1 MKLRKRE
8 RTQNGLFNRTIKNPL
23 VQYAGILSYAILLIM
38 RIPLSKTIGDAGVGL
53 FAPAF
58 EIFLLITL
66 FTSYSMT
73 GAMSAIIRYRVK
85 REQYK
90 SARKAFRAAF
100 FMDLI
105 VSVTVAVLIVVFS
118 LFIADILI
126 LEPRSRMAVLA
137 VAPVIVFAAFIGTF
151 RGYFSG
157 FGLGMLTAHSQY
169 IESIVMIICALFF
182 GEMSYTYGL
191 KVSALKQNEAYSY
204 AYGAMG
210 AMLGVMLSQLITLI
224 HLLVIFVV
232 YSGTLRGK
240 LGMDNSKRLET
251 QYSLQRMIFANS
263 FPIALIAILSN
274 LFMIVDQRMFNYCMN
289 KKNLGETRTAL
300 WGSYYGKFAVFIG
313 VFTVFA
319 ILSVYTMTGK
329 ISNAYEREEYRVMR
343 DRIGR
348 AVRRLSITAFPIAIY
363 LAALARAMLTSLYK
377 GEVDTEVLWI
387 QKGVIII
394 VLYGFCFFFAQ
405 ILYKT
410 HMLRE
415 LLLTTVVSLLAHT
428 LIAYL
433 FVQKALLGADGVIYA
448 LIAFFA
454 LYGGLN
460 FFFVSRN
467 LKYRQDWLGGIV
479 FPAAAAGV
487 SGVVVMIMSSLL
499 LEPVGGALT
508 MLIGILVGLFFY
520 ITFLMILKVIGE
532 AELSRIPLG
541 FFFIMLGRNIG
552 VLR

>member
-105 VSVTVAVLIVVFS
+105 VSVTAAVLIVVFS
-118 LFIADILI
+118 SFIADILI

-428 LIAYL
+428 LIVYL